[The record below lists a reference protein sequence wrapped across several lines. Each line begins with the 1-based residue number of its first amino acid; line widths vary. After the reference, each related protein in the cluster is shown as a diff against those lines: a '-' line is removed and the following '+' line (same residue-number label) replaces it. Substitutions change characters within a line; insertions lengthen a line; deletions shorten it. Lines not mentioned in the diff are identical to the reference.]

1 MAEWLKRLT
10 RNQMGSSRAS
20 SNLADCV
27 VFLSEHKLGNPKQ
40 VQQMFKNIKLLW

>member
-1 MAEWLKRLT
+1 MAEWLRRLP

-27 VFLSEHKLGNPKQ
+27 VFLGEHKIRHRGEAVLRNT
-40 VQQMFKNIKLLW
+40 

>member
-1 MAEWLKRLT
+1 MAEWLRRLP

-27 VFLSEHKLGNPKQ
+27 VFLSEQKKVH
-40 VQQMFKNIKLLW
+40 MFKNIKLLW